1 MQNSPDYTRFLSTAA
16 ARRQPSAIREATQL
30 FARSPPSTISFA
42 AGNPNVALFPF
53 KEATITLKDDT
64 TIQLDS
70 SDMSKALQYLPT
82 PGQADLLEWLRK
94 LQVRY
99 HSPIDFKRYE
109 LCVTNG
115 SMEGLSKVFELV
127 LNTTE
132 SILVDSPCYS
142 GSSDMSKALQYLPT
156 PGQADLL
163 EWLRKLQVRYHSPID
178 FKRYEL
184 CVTNGSME
192 GLSKVF
198 ELVLN
203 TTESILVDSP
213 CYSGSLDFL
222 RGFGANIISIN
233 TDSNGM
239 SAEYL
244 DNILSN
250 WSDLNTLPRVLY
262 TIPNGSNPTGA
273 SMSLER
279 KKDIYN
285 IAQKYNLLIIED
297 DPYFFLQFKK
307 LVPSF
312 LSMDTDG
319 RVIRLDSMSKV
330 LSGGM
335 RLGFFTAP
343 IPLWQKL
350 VYHQQVT
357 SLHASSLSQMVALK
371 LFEKWGLSGFHQ
383 HTEQISKFYENQK
396 NLMVN
401 AIKKH
406 LNDMVTFNEP
416 TAGMF
421 IWMKINGIDD
431 TRKLIYEKA
440 LEQEVL
446 LLPGSAFFS
455 DQSKTYPYVR
465 VSYSV
470 CTPEQIETGMARFGK
485 VLREE
490 LHK

>member
-64 TIQLDS
+64 TIQL
-70 SDMSKALQYLPT
+70 
-82 PGQADLLEWLRK
+82 
-94 LQVRY
+94 
-99 HSPIDFKRYE
+99 
-109 LCVTNG
+109 
-115 SMEGLSKVFELV
+115 
-127 LNTTE
+127 
-132 SILVDSPCYS
+132 

-178 FKRYEL
+178 FNRYEL

-222 RGFGANIISIN
+222 RGFAANIISIN

-421 IWMKINGIDD
+421 IWMKVNGIDD

-455 DQSKTYPYVR
+455 DQSKTYPYIR